1 MGNLKRLSIAA
12 VAVYM
17 VSWASTVS
25 AQKLDAT
32 VLYRQNSDNSYAAV
46 IPRPDGSTPEGMVDC
61 AADTTNVA
69 CAGPSQAATPGQ
81 PVFNVTGTTVSLLLP
96 DGKVAVVNCLNKY
109 SFKGNYVN
117 RRSCAMPLVERV
129 EADFNGQRAKLKWLV
144 GPDGRKTESETYK
157 IVALLDKR

>member
-1 MGNLKRLSIAA
+1 MRNLKWLGIRA
-12 VAVYM
+12 VVYM

-32 VLYRQNSDNSYAAV
+32 VLYRQNSDDSYAAV
-46 IPRPDGSTPEGMVDC
+46 IPRPDGSTPEGTIDC
-61 AADTTNVA
+61 AADTTNEA
-69 CAGPSQAATPGQ
+69 CVRPLQSATPGQ

-117 RRSCAMPLVERV
+117 RRSCAMPLVAHV
-129 EADFNGQRAKLKWLV
+129 EADLNGQRARLRWPV
-144 GPDGRKTESETYK
+144 GPDGRKTETETYK
-157 IVALLDKR
+157 IVALLDQH